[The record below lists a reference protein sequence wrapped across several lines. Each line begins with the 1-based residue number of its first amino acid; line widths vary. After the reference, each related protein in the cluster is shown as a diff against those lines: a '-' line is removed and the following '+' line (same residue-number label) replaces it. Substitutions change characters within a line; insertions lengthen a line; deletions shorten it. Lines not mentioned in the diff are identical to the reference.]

1 VAGGEQV
8 MQDFWELTSKNLK
21 SNLAAM
27 QAALATRGT
36 TLADAFHAY
45 AIAVKFNHACSGG
58 WGYPYC
64 FEEGGGYLATAGPT
78 AVAASVSS
86 VGGSATSSVEDNYA
100 LRWIALPSSSSPY
113 DVTLQNTSNGGQ
125 LRGTVVCVTSTGPV
139 LSTLPGV
146 LAAQQTGTLVAFD
159 PSGCTSRV
167 LVVTNQSQT
176 ADNPTSSTARTFTVS
191 TGAAPPGFHSLS
203 VDTTTGSGSG
213 TVTSSTPPGGINC
226 GSDCSEAYPDGTSV
240 TLTATPA
247 AGSSFTGWGG
257 DCSGTTASCTV
268 TISGNTPVTA
278 IFDLIP
284 TEPPPDGGGSGG
296 GGTTGGGTTGGG
308 TTGGST
314 STTPP
319 PDVLAPAIAFLRLD
333 PTRFRAARS
342 GRAMSAALA
351 GTRVSL
357 RLSEAATVTFRV
369 VRIRRDGT
377 RVRLRGRIVRELAKG
392 TTHLRYR
399 GRLNGHRLKPGRYR
413 LVARARD
420 AAGNVSTF
428 RRAKFRI
435 LG

>member
-1 VAGGEQV
+1 VPV
-8 MQDFWELTSKNLK
+8 TP
-21 SNLAAM
+21 
-27 QAALATRGT
+27 GT
-36 TLADAFHAY
+36 
-45 AIAVKFNHACSGG
+45 
-58 WGYPYC
+58 
-64 FEEGGGYLATAGPT
+64 
-78 AVAASVSS
+78 
-86 VGGSATSSVEDNYA
+86 
-100 LRWIALPSSSSPY
+100 
-113 DVTLQNTSNGGQ
+113 
-125 LRGTVVCVTSTGPV
+125 
-139 LSTLPGV
+139 
-146 LAAQQTGTLVAFD
+146 
-159 PSGCTSRV
+159 
-167 LVVTNQSQT
+167 
-176 ADNPTSSTARTFTVS
+176 
-191 TGAAPPGFHSLS
+191 HSLS
-203 VDTTTGSGSG
+203 VAKSGSGSG
-213 TVTSSTPPGGINC
+213 IVTSTPPGINC
-226 GSDCSEAYPDGTSV
+226 GGDCSQAYPDGTLV

-247 AGSSFTGWGG
+247 AGSSFSGWSG
-257 DCSGTTASCTV
+257 DCSGSTSSCTV
-268 TISGNTPVTA
+268 SMSATQSVTATFNLVPVTLPA
-278 IFDLIP
+278 
-284 TEPPPDGGGSGG
+284 EPPPGSG
-296 GGTTGGGTTGGG
+296 
-308 TTGGST
+308 T